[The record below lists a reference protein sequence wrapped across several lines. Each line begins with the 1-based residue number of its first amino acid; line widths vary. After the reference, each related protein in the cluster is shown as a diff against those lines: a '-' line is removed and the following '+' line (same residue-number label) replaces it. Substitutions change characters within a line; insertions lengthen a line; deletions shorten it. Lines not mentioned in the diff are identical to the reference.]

1 MNENDLKIEKEM
13 FLKLANTCNDL
24 TNSYKEIYHKQYSQ
38 DIEERSNEAGY
49 ILDLYKILAEIKAI
63 ASVYARDNKVNSNY
77 ALEKLSNIQN
87 VVNDVTSY
95 FKTKEVER

>member
-1 MNENDLKIEKEM
+1 MNENDLKTEKAV
-13 FLKLANTCNDL
+13 FLRLANDCNDL
-24 TNSYKEIYHKQYSQ
+24 ASAYKEIYHKQYSS
-38 DIEERSNEAGY
+38 DIEDRTVEAAC
-49 ILDLYKILAEIKAI
+49 ILDLYNILTEIKAI
-63 ASVYARDNKVNSNY
+63 SSVYTRDDKVNSAY